1 MQLRESHSAIHEIQ
15 LQMNKLKSEAEK
27 KDLIISNSNK
37 KIANLENKLLQY
49 QEDIKELER
58 CTIALKENTSSS
70 HNKVEFAQR

>member
-1 MQLRESHSAIHEIQ
+1 
-15 LQMNKLKSEAEK
+15 MNKLKSEAEK
-27 KDLIISNSNK
+27 KDMIISNSNK

-70 HNKVEFAQR
+70 HNKVEFA